1 MENNQQSPKAYFR
14 MLGIIHLGLVLGVF
28 IFGLVVTFF
37 IADFQHPDTESEL
50 ANLLIYLVPG
60 LVMAG
65 IIASNV
71 VFKIKLNGLKEINE
85 LNARMKGYSE
95 PLIIRYML
103 LEFPALF
110 TLVAVFLTNTMT
122 YLVYAG
128 LIIVLLGIK
137 RPTLK
142 SAITEL
148 ELDQQEIAFL
158 ENPDSVI
165 V

>member
-1 MENNQQSPKAYFR
+1 MENIQQSPKSFFR
-14 MLGIIHLGLVLGVF
+14 MLSIIHLGLVLGVCL
-28 IFGLVVTFF
+28 FGLVVTFM
-37 IADFQHPDTESEL
+37 IADFQHPDNESEL
-50 ANLLIYLVPG
+50 SRLFVYLIPV

-71 VFKIKLNGLKEINE
+71 MFKIRLNDLKEISG
-85 LNARMKGYSE
+85 LNARIKGYSL
-95 PLIIRYML
+95 PVIIRYML

-110 TLVAVFLTNTMT
+110 ALVAVFLTNNMT

-128 LIIVLLGIK
+128 LMIILLGIK
-137 RPTLK
+137 RPTMK
-142 SAITEL
+142 SAIAEL

-165 V
+165 D